1 MNKYYYY
8 MPSIGRS
15 KHVVSFHD
23 GVKKHKDGG
32 EFMDIKIFK
41 SKVKARI
48 FVKELV
54 KQGFYNNR

>member
-1 MNKYYYY
+1 MKKY
-8 MPSIGRS
+8 IEIE
-15 KHVVSFHD
+15 
-23 GVKKHKDGG
+23 KDGG